1 MVKWSARRALGALR
15 FSPEGYGALRYM
27 LLAAAVILAD
37 QATKYWVRLS
47 VPSGASEPI
56 IPGILHLTHVE
67 NTGAAFGLFQGYTPI
82 LAAITAALLLA
93 AFFFRERLK
102 QEKPLFHVGC
112 ALGLSGAVG
121 NLIDR
126 LLLGRVTDFIDL
138 RFWPVFNVAD
148 ISITAGALL
157 LAWAILTGPKRPG
170 ESPPP
175 ETPAHDGERPADG

>member
-1 MVKWSARRALGALR
+1 VVQWSARRAPRRAR
-15 FSPEGYGALRYM
+15 FLPEGYGTLRYM

-47 VPSGASEPI
+47 LPSGASEPV

-67 NTGAAFGLFQGYTPI
+67 NTGAAFGLFQGYTP
-82 LAAITAALLLA
+82 LLVAITAALLLA
-93 AFFFRERLK
+93 AFFYRERLK

-138 RFWPVFNVAD
+138 RVWPVFNVAD
-148 ISITAGALL
+148 ISITTGAVL
-157 LAWAILTGPKRPG
+157 LAWAILTGPKRPD
-170 ESPPP
+170 ETPPSK
-175 ETPAHDGERPADG
+175 TPAHDGERPADG